1 MSTEKINHS
10 YAVGDVVISPK
21 FGVGH
26 VVGMESLSDMGASFY
41 VIETNNDK
49 CRVLVPLSGRPQ
61 IRRPASQDLIEK
73 SLEKIKTVDES
84 FSDFPD
90 FKNKRERVEFFKE
103 ILKSIDLNTTV
114 SAICELNDIANRG
127 KVEDQILEGLISNY
141 SIEVAQVTKRNNDE
155 AKNLIYD
162 LLEMRKV

>member
-1 MSTEKINHS
+1 M
-10 YAVGDVVISPK
+10 
-21 FGVGH
+21 
-26 VVGMESLSDMGASFY
+26 
-41 VIETNNDK
+41 
-49 CRVLVPLSGRPQ
+49 
-61 IRRPASQDLIEK
+61 
-73 SLEKIKTVDES
+73 
-84 FSDFPD
+84 
-90 FKNKRERVEFFKE
+90 
-103 ILKSIDLNTTV
+103 